1 MKTLIIDDDPVLC
14 SILKETLAKIGI
26 PDVLIASNG
35 EDAAWQFT
43 EHEFSIDLIL
53 CDLNMPNLNGVEFAD
68 FLSERES
75 HPAIVFITSAQDAI
89 RKSAVAL
96 AKARKLNVLGSLKK
110 PISIGDLSALLATFD
125 APSSNVEKAACA

>member
-14 SILKETLAKIGI
+14 SILKESLAKIGM
-26 PDVLIASNG
+26 PDVIVSGDG

-43 EHEFSIDLIL
+43 EHEFSIGLIL
-53 CDLNMPNLNGVEFAD
+53 CDLNMPKLDGVEFAD

-75 HPAIVFITSAQDAI
+75 HPAIVFITSAHDSV

-110 PISIGDLSALLATFD
+110 PISIEQLSELLSLQD
-125 APSSNVEKAACA
+125 APRGPVGRVAYA